1 MLASRKPLL
10 EEDGDFESF
19 IPNNKGM
26 KVNTTSEKRSR
37 AKHMAKENKRILA
50 DELYWNPNPRV
61 REPKKPE
68 FKLIINQDS
77 RLIAHNGG
85 KRTKYIAGSL
95 LKKYMSLPQKDQAPS
110 VTEVNCIMRLTNA
123 INFPDF
129 NRPDPG
135 WGWNTIT
142 VSSTL
147 LRSKISEWYPQFDHL
162 LVKTG
167 FEMRAKPL
175 FGK

>member
-1 MLASRKPLL
+1 MLTSKNVVAQD
-10 EEDGDFESF
+10 DGDFDSF

-26 KVNTTSEKRSR
+26 KVKVMSDKRSR
-37 AKHMAKENKRILA
+37 AKHVAKENKRILA
-50 DELYWNPNPRV
+50 DELYRNPCPRV

-68 FKLIINQDS
+68 FKLVINQDN

-95 LKKYMSLPQKDQAPS
+95 IRKYLSLPQVDRAPS
-110 VTEVNCIMRLTNA
+110 VVEVNCIMRLTNA

-142 VSSTL
+142 TSSTL
-147 LRSKISEWYPQFDHL
+147 LRSKISE
-162 LVKTG
+162 
-167 FEMRAKPL
+167 
-175 FGK
+175 